1 MLSHL
6 SQTRTRIFQLAD
18 GCLFAIALLAAYF
31 LRDAFSRWFHW
42 PALETMD
49 GYIWL
54 LPAVAVLGPVVLAGQ
69 GFYEP
74 PRPTQR
80 LRSLFIVLRS
90 CTFTV
95 VGLILF
101 LFILR
106 EQLARSVIIFVGLIG
121 GTLVYVRHELTA
133 WLQSRHF
140 AQGQIQR
147 RALWVGLPAE
157 NLALREALT
166 RAERATLDDSGE
178 FNPAL
183 RPIDDFVRQLHEQA
197 VNVVILNLAGVA
209 RDHATGILLACAR
222 EGVEVLVRPGLSALP
237 SPRVTVD
244 QFGGEAVFYYRA
256 QSAALSHLFIKQ
268 IFDYI
273 AAALLLGLLSPLL
286 LVIGLAI
293 RATSPGPALYRQVRA
308 GLNGRSFLM
317 LKFRT
322 MRQGAEDQQA
332 ELAAQNEMRGP
343 VFKVTNDPRVTP
355 LGRFLRRHSL
365 DELPQLWNVLR
376 GEMSLVGPRPLPV
389 DEVKRFDNDTHRR
402 RLSVRP
408 GLTGLWQVS
417 GRSEISDFT
426 DWVRLDLAYID
437 EWSLWLDCKILL
449 ATLPAAL
456 FGRGAR

>member
-6 SQTRTRIFQLAD
+6 QQTRTRLFQLAD

-31 LRDAFSRWFHW
+31 LRDAFTRWFHW
-42 PALETMD
+42 PSLVILD
-49 GYIWL
+49 GYVWL
-54 LPAVAVLGPVVLAGQ
+54 LPAVAVLGAAVLAGQ

-74 PRPTQR
+74 PRPTDR
-80 LRSLFIVLRS
+80 LRSIFIVLRS
-90 CTFTV
+90 CLLTV

-106 EQLARSVIIFVGLIG
+106 VQLARSVIIFVGLIG
-121 GTLVYVRHELTA
+121 GPLVLARHELTL

-140 AQGQIQR
+140 AQGQLRR
-147 RALWVGLPAE
+147 RALWVGLPDE
-157 NLALREALT
+157 NRALRAALT
-166 RAERATLDDSGE
+166 RAEHATLDDTGE
-178 FNPAL
+178 FDPAS
-183 RPIDDFVRQLHEQA
+183 RPIADFVRLLHEQS

-209 RDHATGILLACAR
+209 RDHATGVLLACAR

-256 QSAALSHLFIKQ
+256 QSASLGHLFIKQ
-268 IFDYI
+268 IFDY
-273 AAALLLGLLSPLL
+273 AAAAVLLLLLSPLL
-286 LVIGLAI
+286 LLIGLAV
-293 RATSPGPALYRQVRA
+293 RVTSPGPALYRQVRA
-308 GLNGRSFLM
+308 GLNGASFPM

-332 ELAAQNEMRGP
+332 GLAAQNEMRGP

-389 DEVKRFDNDTHRR
+389 EEVKRFDSDTHRR
-402 RLSVRP
+402 RLSVKP
-408 GLTGLWQVS
+408 GLTGLWQIS

-426 DWVRLDLAYID
+426 DWVRLDLTYID

-449 ATLPAAL
+449 ATIPAAL